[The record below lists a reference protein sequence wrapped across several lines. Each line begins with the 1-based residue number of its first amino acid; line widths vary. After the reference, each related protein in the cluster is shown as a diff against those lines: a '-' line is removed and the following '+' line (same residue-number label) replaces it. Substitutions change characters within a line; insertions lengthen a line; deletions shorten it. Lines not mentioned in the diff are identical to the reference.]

1 MGDWHVIASVPTIFD
16 KHAIEPIEHYSRNPD
31 GTIKTIY
38 SYRNKPDEKA
48 SENNANAGSHIDG
61 DEPRI
66 EKMAK
71 GFVLDQQS
79 NAVWGMQFFWPIK
92 ADYRVVYLD
101 DEYEYTI
108 IARNKKD
115 YAWVMSR
122 NPNISKQKRQELLD
136 FVEDLGYELSD
147 FSIHH

>member
-1 MGDWHVIASVPTIFD
+1 MLGIQTGQSRRPTATEKSLIARP
-16 KHAIEPIEHYSRNPD
+16 
-31 GTIKTIY
+31 
-38 SYRNKPDEKA
+38 A
-48 SENNANAGSHIDG
+48 SDSSANNASAGLA
-61 DEPRI
+61 PRT
-66 EKMAK
+66 EKTAK
-71 GFVLDQQS
+71 GYVLDQQS

-101 DEYEYTI
+101 ENYQYTI

-136 FVEDLGYELSD
+136 FVASLGYKIEA
-147 FSIHH
+147 FSLHH